1 MVRKIKAKRILQL
14 RAEGFSGRTIAS
26 SQGISRNS
34 VAEVFNAA
42 DAASRSWDELK
53 T

>member
-14 RAEGFSGRTIAS
+14 HAEGMSGRSIAS

-34 VAEVFNAA
+34 VA
-42 DAASRSWDELK
+42 
-53 T
+53 